1 MRGVRAHEGHGQAQ
15 PGGWPA
21 ALLLV
26 RSPHTYMVP
35 AHWLS
40 RWGSSDL
47 SRRRDQTP
55 SPEVSLQSSYSLS
68 EYQGGARNIFSTA
81 KPWLVAGSLGSCLDV
96 GPGLSHLCCW
106 LCSLTLPVPLLFLIS
121 MAGSAS
127 GASQTCGFHLV
138 WDRPSQ
144 LLSPGCGHISQW
156 IQPSASLACVSRG
169 LAAVLFI

>member
-1 MRGVRAHEGHGQAQ
+1 MKATGKHSLVGGQLHSSWSGAPTPTWFLPTGSVDGVHQISTG
-15 PGGWPA
+15 
-21 ALLLV
+21 
-26 RSPHTYMVP
+26 
-35 AHWLS
+35 
-40 RWGSSDL
+40 
-47 SRRRDQTP
+47 RDQTP

-68 EYQGGARNIFSTA
+68 EYQGGARNIFPTA
-81 KPWLVAGSLGSCLDV
+81 KPWLAAGSLGSCLDV

-121 MAGSAS
+121 LAGSAS

-138 WDRPSQ
+138 WNRPSQ
-144 LLSPGCGHISQW
+144 LLSPGRGHISQW